1 MNSHVIFN
9 VLCKYC
15 QSLIFLFLLITI
27 FCTLWKK
34 INLKNKTMNCFLFY
48 FQQPIKSQPLIKC
61 RINAKY
67 HSSGQQS
74 IPNLTDGITVNR
86 RGQSIFGDYQVYI
99 KLSLSTKSIIK
110 YKYFHKIKPNFIK
123 MTIWQKLLRN
133 TVFMHVLSF
142 GWLFPRFSSLSDD
155 FGFPLLVYSP
165 QWPHHVSPAYLR
177 RLLFS
182 SAQGDR
188 QVLARGLKVI
198 KVIV

>member
-1 MNSHVIFN
+1 MKKKNLLLRKQSFCWFLVNNHVIFN

-61 RINAKY
+61 HINAKY

-86 RGQSIFGDYQVYI
+86 HGQSIFGDYQVYI
-99 KLSLSTKSIIK
+99 KLSLSTKWIIK

-133 TVFMHVLSF
+133 TVFMHVFSF
-142 GWLFPRFSSLSDD
+142 GWLFPFLVPCQVTLNFHCSFIVLN
-155 FGFPLLVYSP
+155 GLITFPQLT
-165 QWPHHVSPAYLR
+165 
-177 RLLFS
+177 
-182 SAQGDR
+182 
-188 QVLARGLKVI
+188 
-198 KVIV
+198 